1 MSSISLSNMFISNGL
16 IKKNRN
22 SCYLVAV
29 MFLASLW
36 GTASAEVVS
45 KKMPNGLTATADYYQ
60 GQADEPVVLVL
71 HGFMQTRE
79 FPTVARLA
87 NSLKDEGYTVLVP
100 TLTLNID
107 KRNKSL
113 ACEAIHTHTMEEDV
127 AEIAEW
133 VNWLY
138 DRQNKHI
145 TLIAHSAGSLTL
157 LALMENRP
165 DQRIDKLI
173 LVSLLPFN
181 DDPLSESS
189 NLKAY
194 EQAQEDVKQGRQGL
208 GDYSLAFCDK
218 YPSEPEAFLSYRQWA
233 QGRTINALN
242 DLKVPAYV
250 IIGGSDKR
258 MHPGWREL
266 LKQTN
271 AQVITVE
278 HAGHFFDTQYE
289 FDLLDHVIEITE
301 H

>member
-1 MSSISLSNMFISNGL
+1 MFINNGL

-22 SCYLVAV
+22 RCCL
-29 MFLASLW
+29 MIIIFLASLW
-36 GTASAEVVS
+36 GTASAEVIS
-45 KKMPNGLTATADYYQ
+45 RKMPNALTATADYYQ
-60 GQADEPVVLVL
+60 GQANKPVVLIL

-79 FPTVARLA
+79 FPMVARLA
-87 NSLKDEGYTVLVP
+87 NSLKEEGYTVLVP

-113 ACEAIHTHTMEEDV
+113 ACEAIHTHTMEEDI

-133 VNWLY
+133 VKWLY
-138 DRQNKHI
+138 DRQNKNI

-165 DQRIDKLI
+165 DPWIDKLI

-181 DDPLSESS
+181 DDPLSENST
-189 NLKAY
+189 LKVY

-218 YPSEPEAFLSYRQWA
+218 YPSESGAFLSYRRW
-233 QGRTINALN
+233 GHEPTIQALN
-242 DLKVPAYV
+242 ELKVPAYV

-266 LKQTN
+266 LKETN

-278 HAGHFFDTQYE
+278 DAGHFFDTQYE
-289 FDLLDHVIEITE
+289 FDLLDRVIEITG